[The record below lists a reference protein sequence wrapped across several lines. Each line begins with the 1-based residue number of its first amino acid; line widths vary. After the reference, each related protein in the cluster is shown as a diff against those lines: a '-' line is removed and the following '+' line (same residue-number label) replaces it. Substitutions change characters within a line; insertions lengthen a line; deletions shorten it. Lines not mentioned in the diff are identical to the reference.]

1 MKHIPTSPYC
11 PDRFAVVRRE
21 TCEVPIGIGPDGP
34 VVIGGSHPVLVQS
47 MTTTSTRDIEGTA
60 DQTCR
65 LVEAGCELVRITV
78 PTVKDA
84 HCVGEIKAL
93 LDQRGIQVPLVADIH
108 FQPAAAMAAADYVD
122 KVRINPGNFADK
134 KIFDLREYSDKEYE
148 EELERIEE
156 RFAPLVEKCR
166 KLDRAMRIG
175 TNHGSLS
182 DRIMGHYGD
191 TPEGMAVSAASH
203 RRATSR

>member
-1 MKHIPTSPYC
+1 
-11 PDRFAVVRRE
+11 
-21 TCEVPIGIGPDGP
+21 
-34 VVIGGSHPVLVQS
+34 
-47 MTTTSTRDIEGTA
+47 
-60 DQTCR
+60 
-65 LVEAGCELVRITV
+65 
-78 PTVKDA
+78 
-84 HCVGEIKAL
+84 
-93 LDQRGIQVPLVADIH
+93 
-108 FQPAAAMAAADYVD
+108 MAAADYVD

-191 TPEGMAVSAASH
+191 TPEGKVASAIEFVQLCEKHDYRKIVLSMKASNPQVMIEANP
-203 RRATSR
+203 RNGP